1 MRCREDKDGA
11 KKYRVSYIT
20 GPVLI
25 MGLAAE
31 LAQAALL
38 TVILSIIDVADGVEW
53 FVYMLYGMMLLG
65 IVMII
70 VYMFNGLSTY
80 KFSISSAGITMYE
93 PRHVYKFAWDEFTD
107 CGIAFVN
114 VSTSDTRN
122 TFWIYFA
129 KRCLRESEKYC
140 FLVKLKKKRDYIAYF
155 QYSPEIYEE
164 VKQYFP
170 AEWREKIDR
179 ELAPWI
185 ENMTFTEKRINR

>member
-1 MRCREDKDGA
+1 MRKEDKDDV

-20 GPVLI
+20 GPALT
-25 MGLAAE
+25 MGLVAE
-31 LAQAALL
+31 LALAALYTAL
-38 TVILSIIDVADGVEW
+38 IAVAEIEKGAEWMFYSYYGVI
-53 FVYMLYGMMLLG
+53 LLG

-70 VYMFNGLSTY
+70 GLMLNSVSTY
-80 KFSISSAGITMYE
+80 KFSVSSAGITMYE

-140 FLVKLKKKRDYIAYF
+140 FLVKLKKKHDYIAYF
-155 QYSPEIYEE
+155 QYSPKIYEE

-170 AEWREKIDR
+170 AEWREQIDR
-179 ELAPWI
+179 ELEPWI
-185 ENMTFTEKRINR
+185 ENMTPAEKRINR